1 MNSDWLSRSSYQSLK
16 TLFKPKTIVQPIEA
30 PNRDPDFQTE
40 ELVPEG
46 QAALYRLNGDP
57 NPLHLDPD
65 FAQMAGFPV
74 PILHGLCTY
83 GYASRHIMN
92 KFPEKTI
99 TGIKVGSML
108 KYAGQKCN

>member
-1 MNSDWLSRSSYQSLK
+1 M
-16 TLFKPKTIVQPIEA
+16 QPIEA
-30 PNRDPDFQTE
+30 PDRAPDFETE

-83 GYASRHIMN
+83 GYATRHIMN

-99 TGIKVGSML
+99 TGIKVQFKLSYNFVDFRA
-108 KYAGQKCN
+108 KNSARIPWD